1 MACRGNRCN
10 DARMSESEYSN
21 PMQLAQEN
29 LDEANRQL
37 AQANADFNAGKITQE
52 RLDQL
57 HELRDFAAADLT
69 RVSKEN

>member
-1 MACRGNRCN
+1 
-10 DARMSESEYSN
+10 MSESEYSN
-21 PMQLAQEN
+21 PMQLAQDN

-37 AQANADFNAGKITQE
+37 AQANADFNAGKITQK

-69 RVSKEN
+69 RVLKEN